1 MNAKVHITVPVQTRL
16 QQFLAQ
22 YNRRIVRPVIDQTA
36 PRSTYQPE
44 YIAHRNVTM
53 RRTGGAK

>member
-1 MNAKVHITVPVQTRL
+1 MNAKVHITATLQTRL

-44 YIAHRNVTM
+44 YVAHRNVTM
-53 RRTGGAK
+53 RTGGAK